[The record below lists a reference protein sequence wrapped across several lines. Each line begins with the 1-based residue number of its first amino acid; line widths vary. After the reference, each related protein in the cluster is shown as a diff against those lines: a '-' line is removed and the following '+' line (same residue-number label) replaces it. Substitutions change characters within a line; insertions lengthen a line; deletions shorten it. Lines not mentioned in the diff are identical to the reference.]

1 MTATLEM
8 PKQINSISEAKAH
21 FSAIVDEASEG
32 QTFVICRAGRP
43 LVVVS
48 RYRVKAPKRR
58 PNSLPCVSALDRA
71 DVLEERQWQ
80 MDCVR
85 TRLLHHND
93 LSWHLEYPPLAWRIQ
108 SIRLGL
114 DLSSCKFDFRN
125 VADYICRNDG
135 L

>member
-1 MTATLEM
+1 M

-58 PNSLPCVSALDRA
+58 PNSLKGKIWMA
-71 DVLEERQWQ
+71 D
-80 MDCVR
+80 D
-85 TRLLHHND
+85 
-93 LSWHLEYPPLAWRIQ
+93 
-108 SIRLGL
+108 
-114 DLSSCKFDFRN
+114 FD
-125 VADYICRNDG
+125 AMPDG
-135 L
+135 FAEAFA